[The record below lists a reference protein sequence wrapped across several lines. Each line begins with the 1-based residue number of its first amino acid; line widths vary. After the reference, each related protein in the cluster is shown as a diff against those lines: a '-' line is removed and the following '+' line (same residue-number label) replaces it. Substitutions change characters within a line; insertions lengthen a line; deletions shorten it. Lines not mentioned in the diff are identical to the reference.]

1 MKFGFKNIGPITEA
15 ELELGDLTIIAGRN
29 NTGKTYLVY
38 TLYGFLKEW
47 VAWPDFERY
56 FAGNGKNPEATGID
70 IEQASRK
77 LMEEGR
83 YKRKVSRARLSKE
96 RQALIAKLSS
106 QFSDRE
112 IANVFSSPADDF
124 ADAKIS
130 VHFDRDFPE
139 GPYEDEERYLNEMSI
154 FIQYKEEVLTFSIKG
169 PGNFRKSTVAFFL
182 AHSYMRF
189 LLAELPSPFI
199 LSAERFGISLFY
211 KELDF
216 TKNRLVEMLQKIGDE
231 KDSDPLSPFVLIDK
245 TASRYALPIKDNID
259 YTRDIPNIVKRKSG
273 LENSKL
279 HDGIKNLMG
288 GYYKSSANDIRFVS
302 KARKKNPFD
311 IPLHIASS
319 SARGLS
325 DLYFYLR
332 HVARPDELLIIDEPE
347 SHLDTRNQIMMARML
362 AHIVRNGVKVLVTTH
377 SDYILKEINNLIMLN
392 SAFKEKEKVVK
403 RLGYGKD
410 DCLSPESLRC
420 YVAENGGLT
429 PCDIDKFGVDIPV
442 FDKTIDAI
450 NKASNELT
458 YRLQDTSEEAG
469 EE

>member
-15 ELELGDLTIIAGRN
+15 ELELGDLTIIAGHN

-38 TLYGFLKEW
+38 ALYGLLEDDW
-47 VAWPDFERY
+47 LSSSDIQRLLTDI
-56 FAGNGKNPEATGID
+56 GKNLEAIGIV
-70 IEQASRK
+70 IEQANRK
-77 LMEEGR
+77 LVEEGQ
-83 YKRKVSRARLSKE
+83 YKCKVSRARLSKE

-106 QFSDRE
+106 LFSGRE
-112 IANVFSSPADDF
+112 IADIFSVPAGDF
-124 ADAKIS
+124 ADAKVS
-130 VHFDRDFPE
+130 VNLDCDFPK
-139 GPYEDEERYLNEMSI
+139 GPYEEETKYSDKMPVFAE
-154 FIQYKEEVLTFSIKG
+154 YKEEVLTFFIRSL
-169 PGNFRKSTVAFFL
+169 GNFLESDAAFLL
-182 AHSYMRF
+182 ANSYMRF
-189 LLAELPSPFI
+189 LLAEFPSLFI
-199 LSAERFGISLFY
+199 FTDVRFGISLFH

-216 TKNRLVEMLQKIGDE
+216 KKNRLVEAWQKGGDE
-231 KDSDPLSPFVLIDK
+231 KDSGRFSPFALIDK
-245 TASRYALPIKDNID
+245 TASRYALPIRDNIN
-259 YTRDIPNIVKRKSG
+259 YTRDIPNIVKRKSE
-273 LENSKL
+273 LEDSKL
-279 HDGIKNLMG
+279 HDDIKNLMG
-288 GYYKSSANDIRFVS
+288 GCYKSSDNDIRFVS
-302 KARKKNPFD
+302 EAQKNPFD

-319 SARGLS
+319 SVRGLS

-332 HVARPDELLIIDEPE
+332 HVARPNQLLIIDEPE

-442 FDKTIDAI
+442 FDKTIDTI

-458 YRLQDTSEEAG
+458 YRLQDTSEEAS

>member
-1 MKFGFKNIGPITEA
+1 MKFRFEHIGPITEA
-15 ELELGDLTIIAGRN
+15 ELELGDLTIIAGHN

-47 VAWPDFERY
+47 VGWPDFERY
-56 FAGNGKNPEATGID
+56 FAGNGGNPEAKGID
-70 IEQASRK
+70 IEQVGRK
-77 LMEEGR
+77 LMEDGQ
-83 YKRKVSRARLSKE
+83 YKCKVNRARLNKE

-112 IANVFSSPADDF
+112 IANVFSLPAGDF

-130 VHFDRDFPE
+130 VNFDRDFPE
-139 GPYEDEERYLNEMSI
+139 GPYKDEVRYSNKMSV
-154 FIQYKEEVLTFSIKG
+154 FAEYKEEVLTFSIRRL
-169 PGNFRKSTVAFFL
+169 GNFQESDVVFLL

-189 LLAELPSPFI
+189 LLAEFPFPFI

-211 KELDF
+211 KELDLA
-216 TKNRLVEMLQKIGDE
+216 KNLLVERLQKMGDE
-231 KDSDPLSPFVLIDK
+231 KDSDRFSPFALIDE
-245 TASRYALPIKDNID
+245 TASRYALPIRDNIN
-259 YTRDIPNIVKRKSG
+259 YTRDIPNIVKGKSE
-273 LENSKL
+273 LEDSKL
-279 HDGIKNLMG
+279 HDDIKNLMG
-288 GYYKSSANDIRFVS
+288 GCYKSSDNDIRFVS
-302 KARKKNPFD
+302 EAQKNPFD

-332 HVARPDELLIIDEPE
+332 HVARSDQLLIIDEPE

-362 AHIVRNGVKVLVTTH
+362 AHFVRKGIKVLITTH

-392 SAFKEKEKVVK
+392 SSFKEKEKAIK
-403 RLGYGKD
+403 RLRYGKD

-442 FDKTIDAI
+442 FDKTIDTI

-458 YRLQDTSEEAG
+458 YRLEDTSEEVG